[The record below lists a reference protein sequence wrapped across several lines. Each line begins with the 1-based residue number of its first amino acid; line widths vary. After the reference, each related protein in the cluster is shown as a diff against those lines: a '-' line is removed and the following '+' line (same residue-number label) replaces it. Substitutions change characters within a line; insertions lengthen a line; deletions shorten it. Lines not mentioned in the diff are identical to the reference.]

1 MSDLTRYRIDLTQ
14 YRDKFQSEQDTKASF
29 RATLD
34 VFKDAGVLVP
44 DTTLQDIADAV
55 KAYKEFDYEPYINSD
70 GDEPLE
76 NDPAH
81 VLDDLLDGLVNDDGR
96 I

>member
-1 MSDLTRYRIDLTQ
+1 MNDLTRYRIHPHSLAEIEKAR
-14 YRDKFQSEQDTKASF
+14 RDWRVAKV
-29 RATLD
+29 RPYD
-34 VFKDAGVLVP
+34 VVP

-70 GDEPLE
+70 SDEPLE

-81 VLDDLLDGLVNDDGR
+81 VLNALLDALERGR
-96 I
+96 Q

>member
-1 MSDLTRYRIDLTQ
+1 MSDLTRYRLPINDEEHA
-14 YRDKFQSEQDTKASF
+14 YRPVTDGRCKECFQHPQRCA
-29 RATLD
+29 
-34 VFKDAGVLVP
+34 VP
-44 DTTLQDIADAV
+44 DSTLQDIADAV

-81 VLDDLLDGLVNDDGR
+81 VLNALLDELSNDAT
-96 I
+96 